1 MGLEQKRVV
10 STLIMQDNSNKTIL
24 KNTVFLYARTLIL
37 LVLGLYTSR
46 VTMQALGVEN
56 YGIINVVSGFVA
68 MFSLISGALTGACQ
82 RFITFELGKPNGN
95 VRQIFSSTFFIHIV
109 LAVIIVFLAETVGLY
124 FVNSKLNLPPDK
136 MDEVQWVFQCS
147 VISFALNLINIPYNA
162 LIIAHEKMKA
172 FAYISLV
179 EAFLKFVTVYAILI
193 LSYNALILYAV
204 LTLVSST
211 LVRFVYQFYCVR
223 SFKEEAKVE
232 KVRDKQVFKDIFS
245 FAGWAF
251 IGNSATLLN
260 GQGINIILNIFV
272 GVAINAARGIATMIE
287 STVSSFVYN
296 FTTALNPQIT
306 KSYAQ
311 KNGQRLSE
319 LLDLG
324 TRLSFFLMILISVPI
339 IIATPD
345 ILQLW
350 LTVYPD
356 YAVAFVRITLAIAII
371 QAMANPFVTAISATG
386 NIRSYQLV
394 VGGITLANIP
404 VCYILL
410 YCGLDPLWVYVA
422 SLVMY
427 VVTFIIRLVFVRNKA
442 HIAVRWLGIT
452 IVCRLAPIA
461 LIGFVVSYCLSIN
474 IDTTT
479 WLGLIIFSGT
489 TCVFTLFLIYTIG
502 LQKKERLFVHTFIQ
516 SKIFKKQ

>member
-1 MGLEQKRVV
+1 MHE
-10 STLIMQDNSNKTIL
+10 SSNKTIL
-24 KNTVFLYARTLIL
+24 KNTLFLYVRTLIL

-56 YGIINVVSGFVA
+56 YGIINVVSGFVS

-95 VRQIFSSTFFIHIV
+95 VRQIFSSTFYIHII
-109 LAVIIVFLAETVGLY
+109 LAVVIVFLAETVGLY
-124 FVNSKLNLPPDK
+124 FVNSKLNLPHDK

-147 VISFALNLINIPYNA
+147 VISFVLNLINIPYNA

-179 EAFLKFVTVYAILI
+179 EAFLKFATVYAILI
-193 LSYNALILYAV
+193 LSYNVLILYSV

-211 LVRFVYQFYCVR
+211 LIRFVYQFYCVH
-223 SFKEEAKVE
+223 SFKEEAKLESVH
-232 KVRDKQVFKDIFS
+232 DTQGFKDIFS

-272 GVAINAARGIATMIE
+272 GVTINAARGIATMIE

-306 KSYAQ
+306 KTYAQ
-311 KNGQRLSE
+311 KDNHRLAD

-324 TRLSFFLMILISVPI
+324 TRLSFFLMIIMSVPI
-339 IIATPD
+339 VIATPD
-345 ILQLW
+345 ILRLW

-356 YAVAFVRITLAIAII
+356 YAVEFVRITLVIAVV
-371 QAMANPFVTAISATG
+371 QAMANPYITAICATG
-386 NIRSYQLV
+386 NIRNYQLI
-394 VGGITLANIP
+394 VGCITLANVPIS
-404 VCYILL
+404 YIIL
-410 YCGLDPLWVYVA
+410 YCGLDPIWVYVA

-427 VVTFIIRLVFVRNKA
+427 IVTFVIRLLFVRQTT
-442 HIAVRWLGIT
+442 HIAVKWLALT
-452 IVCRLAPIA
+452 MLTRLAPIA
-461 LIGFVVSYCLSIN
+461 LIDFGVSYFVSRY
-474 IDTTT
+474 IDTTS
-479 WLGLIIFSGT
+479 WLGLIIFT
-489 TCVFTLFLIYTIG
+489 AITCILTIVLIYTIG
-502 LQKKERLFVHTFIQ
+502 LQKKERIKVHYFIQ
-516 SKIFKKQ
+516 SKIHRNQ

>member
-1 MGLEQKRVV
+1 
-10 STLIMQDNSNKTIL
+10 
-24 KNTVFLYARTLIL
+24 
-37 LVLGLYTSR
+37 
-46 VTMQALGVEN
+46 MQALGVEN

-95 VRQIFSSTFFIHIV
+95 VRQVFSSSFYIHIA
-109 LAVIIVFLAETVGLY
+109 LAAIIVVLAETVGLY
-124 FVNSKLNLPPDK
+124 FVNNKLNLPTDK

-147 VISFALNLINIPYNA
+147 VISFVLNLINIPYNA

-179 EAFLKFVTVYAILI
+179 EAFLKFATVYAILV
-193 LSYNALILYAV
+193 LSYNALILYSI

-211 LVRFVYQFYCVR
+211 LVRFVYQIYCMR
-223 SFKEEAKVE
+223 SFKEEARLE
-232 KVRDKQVFKDIFS
+232 RVRDKQSFKDIFS

-260 GQGINIILNIFV
+260 GQGINIILNLFV
-272 GVAINAARGIATMIE
+272 GVTINAARGIATMIE

-311 KNGQRLSE
+311 KDAQRLSE

-324 TRLSFFLMILISVPI
+324 TRLSFFLMIVMAVPI
-339 IIATPD
+339 IIVTPN

-356 YAVAFVRITLAIAII
+356 YAVAFVRLTLVIAIV
-371 QAMANPFVTAISATG
+371 QAMANPYITAICATG
-386 NIRSYQLV
+386 NIRNYQLV

-410 YCGLDPLWVYVA
+410 YYGLDPVWVYVA

-427 VVTFIIRLVFVRNKA
+427 IVTFLIRLIFVRNKA
-442 HIAVRWLGIT
+442 HIAVRWLGLT
-452 IVCRLAPIA
+452 ILLRLTPIA
-461 LIGFVVSYCLSIN
+461 IISFTCSYLVSAYLKT
-474 IDTTT
+474 DT
-479 WLGLIIFSGT
+479 WLGLIAFGSI
-489 TCVFTLFLIYTIG
+489 TCILSIILIYIIG
-502 LQKKERLFVHTFIQ
+502 LHKSERQFVLNLIQ
-516 SKIFKKQ
+516 SKIFKKNDR